1 MLHVLYKTCTVQ
13 NGAHTLTDK
22 RAAHDNGHH
31 LQSDTHTIQY
41 IKENGLLLVE
51 KRAGSEIRKTTTN
64 EYYSWDWSDSFR

>member
-41 IKENGLLLVE
+41 KRKWSPAGGE
-51 KRAGSEIRKTTTN
+51 K
-64 EYYSWDWSDSFR
+64 SWF